1 MARYTGP
8 KHRLSRRAGFNL
20 TGTRSRSLEGR
31 LQTPP
36 GAHGRKR
43 RTRQSEY
50 GKQLREKQSLKQ
62 YFGMTEGQFRRT
74 FEQAMSSPEPTGE
87 AFLKLL
93 ESRLDNVVYR
103 LGFTPTRPMARQLVN
118 HGHVL
123 INGRKVNIP
132 SYRVTPGEQITV
144 SERAAAIPDVVE
156 SVVDGGRWIPS
167 WLERERDRAV
177 GRVIAAPNPEEAGI
191 PVDIEAIISF
201 YARM

>member
-1 MARYTGP
+1 M
-8 KHRLSRRAGFNL
+8 
-20 TGTRSRSLEGR
+20 
-31 LQTPP
+31 
-36 GAHGRKR
+36 
-43 RTRQSEY
+43 RQSEY

-74 FEQAMSSPEPTGE
+74 FVHAMNSPEPTGE

-144 SERAAAIPDVVE
+144 SERAATIPDVVE
-156 SVVDGGRWIPS
+156 SVVDGGRRIPS

-177 GRVIAAPNPEEAGI
+177 GRVIAAPNPEETGI